1 VNESGRSQTGDS
13 IRILIDRAEM
23 HSGVV
28 DLLAEFDDVD
38 IEIAA
43 LPRGD
48 YWIGGNIAVERKTV
62 SDLIASVN
70 EDRKRLFNQVRGIKD
85 MGMRPLFVIEGGS
98 LYDPLSDISE
108 SIIAEALSYLAIIE
122 AVTVLRA
129 GNACDTAQ
137 LLYVMARHAQ
147 RGQGYRAPLRGRLS
161 AGDSATAQQYL
172 VEGLPGIGPRLA
184 RALLDHFG
192 TVRSLFLAD
201 EER

>member
-1 VNESGRSQTGDS
+1 LS
-13 IRILIDRAEM
+13 
-23 HSGVV
+23 
-28 DLLAEFDDVD
+28 
-38 IEIAA
+38 
-43 LPRGD
+43 
-48 YWIGGNIAVERKTV
+48 
-62 SDLIASVN
+62 
-70 EDRKRLFNQVRGIKD
+70 GIKD